1 MILNKPKFWDQ
12 EKGFFSFLLTPI
24 SLLIRIII
32 YLKKK
37 IIKSKNFNIPII
49 CVGNIYLGGTGKTPA
64 AILLANEL
72 CKMKRNP
79 SIVRKFYKNHED
91 EYDLIREYFK
101 NLIINK
107 SRSEAI
113 LEAEKKGFDSVILD
127 DGFQDYGI
135 KKNLNIVCFNQK
147 QLIGNGLVIPSGPL
161 RDSLNSLRSANILI
175 INGLKNKDFEE
186 KIFRINK
193 NLNVFYSTY
202 HVQNVDELKSKR
214 LLALAGIGNPENFF
228 DLLIENDL
236 NIEKKMSFP
245 DHYQFKKSEILSI
258 VNYAK
263 ENKLKIVMTEK
274 DLFKVKKFN
283 INELN
288 YIKVNLR
295 IENKDK
301 LIDLINKI
309 YV

>member
-64 AILLANEL
+64 AILVANEL

-113 LEAEKKGFDSVILD
+113 LEAEKK
-127 DGFQDYGI
+127 
-135 KKNLNIVCFNQK
+135 
-147 QLIGNGLVIPSGPL
+147 
-161 RDSLNSLRSANILI
+161 
-175 INGLKNKDFEE
+175 
-186 KIFRINK
+186 
-193 NLNVFYSTY
+193 
-202 HVQNVDELKSKR
+202 
-214 LLALAGIGNPENFF
+214 
-228 DLLIENDL
+228 
-236 NIEKKMSFP
+236 
-245 DHYQFKKSEILSI
+245 
-258 VNYAK
+258 
-263 ENKLKIVMTEK
+263 
-274 DLFKVKKFN
+274 
-283 INELN
+283 
-288 YIKVNLR
+288 
-295 IENKDK
+295 
-301 LIDLINKI
+301 DLI
-309 YV
+309 V